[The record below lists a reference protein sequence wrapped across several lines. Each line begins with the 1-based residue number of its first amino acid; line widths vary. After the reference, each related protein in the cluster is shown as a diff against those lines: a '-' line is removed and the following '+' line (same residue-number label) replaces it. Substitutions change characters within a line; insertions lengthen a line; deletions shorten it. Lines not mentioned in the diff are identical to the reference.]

1 MKTAS
6 SPSADQSGPA
16 VGGRSARY
24 EKQRA
29 RIVDAAVSL
38 VNDKG
43 VDGMTLQ
50 EVAQALDLTTTSV
63 TYYYR
68 YKEQL
73 AAAVFDDTMQ
83 RLADMVAE
91 AAREPTP
98 REGVRRYV
106 ALFLDQ
112 LALSL
117 RGKDRPLAVLSEL
130 RTLED
135 SVRLPLLQR
144 YQSIFQSLRR
154 LFGEP
159 DSFERKQIYSARA
172 QFLNETL
179 FWSALSL
186 RRFPMGNPAA
196 VRRRMLDVLENGIAA
211 PQASWQLRRI
221 AADADDP
228 DDPKQ
233 EFLRVAS
240 RLINDIGYK
249 GASVDRIARELK
261 LTKGSFYHHLEA
273 KDDLILDCFRHDYRR
288 LAELSRRIGNG
299 GSVADRVA
307 SGYAAALDLQFD
319 GVHPLL
325 RSTAL
330 QAMPKAVRQVAAER
344 FERSAFWLSGVLVDG
359 MAEGSIRILDPMAA
373 ANVIIATANSAYDMR
388 SWARKQPREEAL
400 NIYLRILMRGL
411 FA

>member
-1 MKTAS
+1 MK
-6 SPSADQSGPA
+6 SATNPVPA
-16 VGGRSARY
+16 GARSARY
-24 EKQRA
+24 ERQRT

-38 VNDKG
+38 LNDKG
-43 VDGMTLQ
+43 VGGMTLQ

-73 AAAVFDDTMQ
+73 AAAVFEDTMQ
-83 RLADMVAE
+83 RLAAMVDE
-91 AAREPTP
+91 AAREATP
-98 REGVRRYV
+98 RERVRRYV
-106 ALFLDQ
+106 GLFLDQ
-112 LALSL
+112 LGQSL

-135 SVRLPLLQR
+135 SVRLPLLQQ
-144 YQSIFQSLRR
+144 YQSIFRSLRG
-154 LFGEP
+154 LFGEA
-159 DSFERKQIYSARA
+159 DSFEAKQLHSARA

-186 RRFPMGNPAA
+186 RRLPMGDVSH
-196 VRRRMLDVLENGIAA
+196 VRRRMLDVLENGIVE
-211 PQASWQLRRI
+211 PQTSWQLRHI
-221 AADADDP
+221 VADAGDP

-273 KDDLILDCFRHDYRR
+273 KDDLILDCFHHDYRR
-288 LAELSRRIGNG
+288 LAALSRRIGSD
-299 GSVADRVA
+299 GSVADKLA
-307 SGYAAALDLQFD
+307 SGYAAALNLQFD
-319 GVHPLL
+319 GIHPLL

-330 QAMPKAVRQVAAER
+330 QAMPKAVRLVAAER
-344 FERSAFWLSGVLVDG
+344 FERSAFWLSGLLVDG
-359 MAEGSIRILDPMAA
+359 MAEGSIRIVDPMIA

-388 SWARKQPREEAL
+388 SWARKQPREGAID
-400 NIYLRILMRGL
+400 IYLRMLMRGL